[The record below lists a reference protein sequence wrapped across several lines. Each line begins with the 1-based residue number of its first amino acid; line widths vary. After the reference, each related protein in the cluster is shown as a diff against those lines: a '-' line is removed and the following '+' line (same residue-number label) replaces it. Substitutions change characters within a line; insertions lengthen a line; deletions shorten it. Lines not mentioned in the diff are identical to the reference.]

1 MTKPKH
7 PRDPNPLA
15 HFIAAIATGKVEDIK
30 TEDGKTRRPW
40 RLGAKGA
47 SREGCHGQNKLT
59 ADERS
64 AIAKKAAKSRWNQD

>member
-30 TEDGKTRRPW
+30 TEDGKNPTAVA
-40 RLGAKGA
+40 LGRKGGLKGIAALVPEPVAKKRGPY
-47 SREGCHGQNKLT
+47 K
-59 ADERS
+59 
-64 AIAKKAAKSRWNQD
+64 KKAA